1 MSNLIEASQIRAGQ
15 LMYQKS
21 GVYRV
26 DGNTVH
32 RGLAHIG
39 TCHGVC
45 VVPAEKLM
53 AVSDDD

>member
-1 MSNLIEASQIRAGQ
+1 MMMIKAGQIKAGQ
-15 LMYQKS
+15 LMYQRS

-45 VVPAEKLM
+45 VVPAEKMM
-53 AVSDDD
+53 AVSNND